1 MPQMGCCTL
10 CSVSY
15 QGHMMPI
22 YLTAGDINP
31 DHLVKGGVSAGFD
44 QFFFFKT

>member
-1 MPQMGCCTL
+1 
-10 CSVSY
+10 
-15 QGHMMPI
+15 MMPI

-44 QFFFFKT
+44 QFFFLRLNVFRTVSGSQQN